1 MTKPRDDGAGAGAG
15 AARSRAPRRGFA
27 TPKLLESGGAKT
39 SLVQRVHQTILDE
52 LDEGVLRP
60 GQRLVAAEL
69 AERLNLSRAP
79 VREALHVLA
88 GQGLVDLHPDRGAVL
103 RTMSRDDLSDIY
115 EVIAPVAALGVAAAA
130 RRIDED
136 DNRRKIEDAIEKIR
150 RSADV
155 QPRFK
160 FYLVLN
166 EFHYVA
172 NAIGRKPYVDT
183 VLRSVN
189 LEYWNRLLAEVIDL
203 RVQIPHYVRNYERL
217 ADAILAGDARAASAI
232 VLTHCEWCM
241 QIIEAGIA
249 HPHEGAVPRRIVD
262 I

>member
-1 MTKPRDDGAGAGAG
+1 MDSMS
-15 AARSRAPRRGFA
+15 SRPA
-27 TPKLLESGGAKT
+27 TVSP
-39 SLVQRVHQTILDE
+39 
-52 LDEGVLRP
+52 
-60 GQRLVAAEL
+60 
-69 AERLNLSRAP
+69 
-79 VREALHVLA
+79 
-88 GQGLVDLHPDRGAVL
+88 
-103 RTMSRDDLSDIY
+103 
-115 EVIAPVAALGVAAAA
+115 AA
-130 RRIDED
+130 RRIQED

-203 RVQIPHYVRNYERL
+203 RVQIPRYVRNYERL

-232 VLTHCEWCM
+232 VMTHCEWCM

-249 HPHEGAVPRRIVD
+249 RPYDRTLSSPIVD